1 MAVLPISQKG
11 KERENRTGIYFP
23 PRHWLLTHVSAT
35 FHMALPPSAQLQAEG
50 IRLLQCRACPSNA
63 SWTPVDLTLPVF
75 SRNHSFLFL
84 CLSISLYVAYPPWL
98 IKVPNSSPPFTAS
111 FKDTPSPPPSKF
123 SCSCAHSPRSS
134 FPWRLHSL
142 SWPILQTHSKPCL
155 VQRMSAHP
163 GAPKGNLFY
172 RRELRLKT
180 VTN

>member
-75 SRNHSFLFL
+75 SKNHSFLFL

-142 SWPILQTHSKPCL
+142 S
-155 VQRMSAHP
+155 
-163 GAPKGNLFY
+163 
-172 RRELRLKT
+172 
-180 VTN
+180 